1 MMKTDILIIGCGAVG
16 VAIAR
21 EFAHY
26 NIKILVVDK
35 NGDVGGD
42 ATPACSSII
51 GTGYANTP
59 GSLVYQL
66 SHASR
71 MMFDGVLRDLEL

>member
-1 MMKTDILIIGCGAVG
+1 MRKTDILVIGCGAVG
-16 VAIAR
+16 VAVAR

-26 NIKILVVDK
+26 DVKVLVVDK
-35 NGDVGGD
+35 NMDVGGD

-59 GSLVYQL
+59 GSLTAKL
-66 SHASR
+66 SHASNL
-71 MMFDGVLRDLEL
+71 MFPGDP

>member
-26 NIKILVVDK
+26 NIKILVRIKTAMWEGMQRPPV
-35 NGDVGGD
+35 V
-42 ATPACSSII
+42 
-51 GTGYANTP
+51 
-59 GSLVYQL
+59 QL
-66 SHASR
+66 
-71 MMFDGVLRDLEL
+71 